1 MTCREDR
8 TRDHAFVELGWR
20 VDAGNRTGGQR
31 ERGRLDR
38 IELRLDMDDRI
49 VLVAAVE
56 ETADPDLIR
65 QFSPAAAW
73 SPALCPTHRGALR
86 PLGAPTRRVLSAQAG
101 DRG

>member
-1 MTCREDR
+1 
-8 TRDHAFVELGWR
+8 

-56 ETADPDLIR
+56 ETAEPDLIR
-65 QFSPAAAW
+65 Q
-73 SPALCPTHRGALR
+73 LM
-86 PLGAPTRRVLSAQAG
+86 
-101 DRG
+101 